1 MDKQT
6 NNQTSNNLIIE
17 IKELKVKEKQNI
29 ITNTYLPN
37 KGMDKQTK

>member
-1 MDKQT
+1 MDKKQT

-29 ITNTYLPN
+29 IIKHIFTE
-37 KGMDKQTK
+37 